1 MNIKINIVTEPYP
14 AAITRKV
21 YDALPAWCDCI
32 RSRVGPEHNIM
43 FVIYSLGVTLAGNSQ
58 AMRRETSLPHNARSA
73 CGTRVLRVRALVCVG
88 IIHREDCMCAN
99 EYGKYGWWHVL
110 ASYSARAA

>member
-1 MNIKINIVTEPYP
+1 MRANEY
-14 AAITRKV
+14 RK
-21 YDALPAWCDCI
+21 YEL
-32 RSRVGPEHNIM
+32 
-43 FVIYSLGVTLAGNSQ
+43 LAYVKTIQ
-58 AMRRETSLPHNARSA
+58 REGCMSVNGYRMSAVRAVWYVSASCNARSA

-88 IIHREDCMCAN
+88 VIHREDCMCAN